1 MVSTKPMNFEEAS
14 FIGHENQFMA
24 FSWHEI
30 IHGFFMGHDLFHI
43 RQFSPLVHGLLK
55 TLKT

>member
-24 FSWHEI
+24 FYGMKLFMAFSWAMIYFIFGNSAHL
-30 IHGFFMGHDLFHI
+30 FM
-43 RQFSPLVHGLLK
+43 VC
-55 TLKT
+55 